1 MSGQRDVRMYGHMMN
16 IWMYGHMMNIWMCG
30 RMDVVMYARTRE
42 P

>member
-1 MSGQRDVRMYGHMMN
+1 MYGHMMN